1 MPPQM
6 KKVSDAGLLVTHCK
20 SDNIYPLL
28 PLLSQEFPNWTID
41 KIKNYV
47 KLVISKNN
55 DVAGMLV
62 AQNEAAYY
70 VGLLVYTCQSSTS
83 ELLGNTKKDQ
93 FIKGIVVENLIASS
107 PILQKQVFM
116 ALVEATVNIAKHLS
130 CDYVEL
136 PRVDRESFQFVRK
149 KYGPRIDGAKGF
161 RSYIDLS
168 SPLKDCSPLG

>member
-1 MPPQM
+1 MHPQI
-6 KKVSDAGLLVTHCK
+6 KEVNYTGLSITHYK

-47 KLVISKNN
+47 KLVISKNH

-62 AQNEAAYY
+62 AQNKATYN
-70 VGLLVYTCQSSTS
+70 VGFLVYTYQSITS

-107 PILQKQVFM
+107 PILQKQVFFILIENVIKM
-116 ALVEATVNIAKHLS
+116 AKKNNCQFI
-130 CDYVEL
+130 EL
-136 PRVDRESFQFVRK
+136 PKFDETYELIKEKYKKQISHQNSFRVFIKLD
-149 KYGPRIDGAKGF
+149 
-161 RSYIDLS
+161 
-168 SPLKDCSPLG
+168 

>member
-1 MPPQM
+1 MHPQI
-6 KKVSDAGLLVTHCK
+6 KEVNYTGLLVTHYK

-70 VGLLVYTCQSSTS
+70 VGLLVYTYQSITS
-83 ELLGNTKKDQ
+83 ELLGNTIKDQ
-93 FIKGIVVENLIASS
+93 FTKGIVVENLIASS
-107 PILQKQVFM
+107 PILQKQVFFILIENVIKM
-116 ALVEATVNIAKHLS
+116 AKKNNCQFI
-130 CDYVEL
+130 EL
-136 PRVDRESFQFVRK
+136 PKFDETYDLIKEKYKKQISHQNSLRVFIKLD
-149 KYGPRIDGAKGF
+149 
-161 RSYIDLS
+161 
-168 SPLKDCSPLG
+168 

>member
-1 MPPQM
+1 MHPQI
-6 KKVSDAGLLVTHCK
+6 KEVNYTGLSVTHYK

-70 VGLLVYTCQSSTS
+70 VGLLVYTYQSIAS
-83 ELLGNTKKDQ
+83 ELLGNTKKSQ
-93 FIKGIVVENLIASS
+93 YIKGIVVENLIASS
-107 PILQKQVFM
+107 PILQKQVFFI
-116 ALVEATVNIAKHLS
+116 LIENVITLAKKNN
-130 CDYVEL
+130 CQFIEL
-136 PRVDRESFQFVRK
+136 PKFDETYELIKEKYKKQISHQNSFRVFIKLD
-149 KYGPRIDGAKGF
+149 
-161 RSYIDLS
+161 
-168 SPLKDCSPLG
+168 

>member
-1 MPPQM
+1 MHPQIEE
-6 KKVSDAGLLVTHCK
+6 VNYTGLSVTHYK

-83 ELLGNTKKDQ
+83 ELLGNTKS
-93 FIKGIVVENLIASS
+93 IYRRN
-107 PILQKQVFM
+107 
-116 ALVEATVNIAKHLS
+116 
-130 CDYVEL
+130 
-136 PRVDRESFQFVRK
+136 
-149 KYGPRIDGAKGF
+149 
-161 RSYIDLS
+161 
-168 SPLKDCSPLG
+168 CS